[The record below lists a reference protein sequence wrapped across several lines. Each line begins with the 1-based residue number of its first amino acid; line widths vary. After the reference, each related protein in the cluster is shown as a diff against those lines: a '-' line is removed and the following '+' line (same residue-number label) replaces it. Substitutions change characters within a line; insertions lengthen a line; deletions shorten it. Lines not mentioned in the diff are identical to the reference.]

1 MGFETGLDLDALTR
15 LSLGLP
21 GLIGHDIH
29 GQVAKAGPPSRLY
42 PIPDFAA

>member
-1 MGFETGLDLDALTR
+1 
-15 LSLGLP
+15 
-21 GLIGHDIH
+21 LIGHDIR